1 MTDEPDEGADD
12 EVTDRDEHKRTNNA
26 HPRLEHS
33 INHGIAGEMSVL
45 GNDRRPVL
53 PNPLLEGIKAVMQSP
68 GWAAVMAKEI
78 EDRGIQAQFKNVAD
92 GLTNR
97 IAVDPEV
104 LRQLSGL
111 STNFLAGMALNYSRF
126 DTGPAKGPAAYSDEM
141 RSADDYFR
149 PWERTINTFAEFQSA
164 TADIVQRNP
173 ESTFLWRGQQNAA
186 WPLHSSLFRRLW
198 KLKKVHDPDTRHRQ
212 DEPFPTEQ
220 EMVQAEIAILN
231 YIRDRWPFEDSSA
244 LSTFA
249 RLQHFGAPTRL
260 LDVSRNPLIAAW
272 FATEAHSQPD
282 VEESDARVFALAM
295 TRVAPTSPEHEEDLA
310 VSRVDLASA
319 TSLQPFW
326 HTPWKEQEDSNS
338 GISEGGE
345 WGTGRIRRFWI
356 PPHYESRI
364 AAQSAAFVLDGVPV
378 KSPQLDHFY
387 IKGSGQDGVWSLADR
402 LAASSI
408 SIRFSRTSHAPGP
421 VVARNF
427 PPSYTFRITAEAKH
441 DIRRV
446 LEQHYSYSAST
457 IYPDIQGAAQA
468 LSGNL
473 DQLLSGLAPA

>member
-1 MTDEPDEGADD
+1 MNDEPEVGTGD
-12 EVTDRDEHKRTNNA
+12 EVPQHDEHKRAKKARNSSEQSTY
-26 HPRLEHS
+26 P
-33 INHGIAGEMSVL
+33 GVAGAMSL
-45 GNDRRPVL
+45 FGNDRRPIL
-53 PNPLLEGIKAVMQSP
+53 ANPILDAMKGLVETP
-68 GWAAVMAKEI
+68 GWTAMMAKGVEGQ
-78 EDRGIQAQFKNVAD
+78 GIQAQFKRLAEN
-92 GLTNR
+92 LTNT

-104 LRQLSGL
+104 LRQLSGV
-111 STNFLAGMALNYSRF
+111 STNFLAGMALNYSKF
-126 DTGPAKGPAAYSDEM
+126 DTSPAKGPAAYSDEM
-141 RSADDYFR
+141 QSADDYFR
-149 PWERTINTFAEFQSA
+149 PWERTINTFADFQQA
-164 TADIVQRNP
+164 TADIVRRNP

-198 KLKKVHDPDTRHRQ
+198 KLKKVHNPDTYHREN
-212 DEPFPTEQ
+212 EPFPTEQ
-220 EMVQAEIAILN
+220 EMVQAEITILN

-282 VEESDARVFALAM
+282 VEKADARVFALGM
-295 TRVAPTSPEHEEDLA
+295 TRVAPTPQEHEKDLA
-310 VSRVDLASA
+310 VSRLDLKNAL
-319 TSLQPFW
+319 SLQPFW
-326 HTPWKEQEDSNS
+326 HTDWKEQEDSNS
-338 GISEGGE
+338 GISE
-345 WGTGRIRRFWI
+345 WGTGRLRRFWI

-378 KSPQLDHFY
+378 ESPQLNRFY
-387 IKGSGQDGVWSLADR
+387 LKGAGQDGVWSLADR

-408 SIRFSRTSHAPGP
+408 SIRFSRMSHPPGP
-421 VVARNF
+421 VVARSF
-427 PPSYTFRITAEAKH
+427 PPSYTFRITAEAKN

-468 LSGNL
+468 LSGDL
-473 DQLLSGLAPA
+473 DQLLSDLTPS